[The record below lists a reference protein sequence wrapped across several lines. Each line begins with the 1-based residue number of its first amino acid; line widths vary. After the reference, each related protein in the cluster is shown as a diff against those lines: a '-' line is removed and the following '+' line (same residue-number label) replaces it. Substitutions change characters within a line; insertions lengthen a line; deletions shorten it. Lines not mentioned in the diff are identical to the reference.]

1 MSLRVW
7 LLMNTELINYEKKY
21 RLLLE
26 KAINTIKI
34 NIENESFLKEMAND
48 YLSMAKNY
56 LSDGIALEEKK
67 DYIKAL
73 ASFSYAYGWIDAGVR
88 IGLFYGVDRNLF
100 TLYK

>member
-1 MSLRVW
+1 
-7 LLMNTELINYEKKY
+7 MNTDCKEYSEKY

-26 KAINTIKI
+26 KALKTIKI
-34 NIENESFLKEMAND
+34 NIENESFLKEIAND

-56 LSDGIALEEKK
+56 LNDGKFLEEKK
-67 DYIKAL
+67 DYVKAL

-88 IGLFYGVDRNLF
+88 IGLFYGIDRDMF